1 MNSRRGVTLIE
12 VLVALSM
19 LTLILIVSVSW
30 MTSILKKQST
40 MSSDANWRR
49 ASSRLLETIE
59 HDILTV
65 DQLVI
70 GSQRG
75 VPRIEVLEGSIRI
88 RSRDDSG
95 IGTFVY
101 ALNSQS
107 GELIRH
113 RANERAGFDTVPVLG
128 SVQTF
133 NCSIEGPTADRVT
146 PVLSVALISDTGLQV
161 SRTITLRREDVQ

>member
-1 MNSRRGVTLIE
+1 MSCRRGVTLIE
-12 VLVALSM
+12 VLTVLSM

-40 MSSDANWRR
+40 LSADANWRR
-49 ASSRLLETIE
+49 ASSRLLDIIE

-65 DQLVI
+65 DQLVA

-75 VPRIEVLEGSIRI
+75 VPRIEVIGDSIRI
-88 RSRDDSG
+88 RSRDRFG

-101 ALNSQS
+101 AFYSQN

-113 RANERAGFDTVPVLG
+113 RANERADFDTAPLLG
-128 SVQTF
+128 SVRSF
-133 NCSIEGPTADRVT
+133 NCSVEGPTADRVT